1 MERIRVL
8 LVDDQTL
15 FVESLR
21 QVFQVRAKDL
31 VVEGIALDGRTGIE
45 MSLRLRPDIVLMDI
59 RMPDIDGVECTRR
72 ILAELPDTQI
82 MMLTTFDDD
91 EYALQALGA
100 GAVGYILKDVHPTY
114 LIHAIRSVHRGGVL
128 ISPKVAGSLMGKI
141 NPGREGER
149 HPEEDLGARRLVQES
164 LSRREQEV
172 LQQIAQGYS
181 NREIAQHLFIAE
193 QTVKNHVSVI
203 YSKLGVRDRVQA
215 LRLAVEAGFEI
226 QPVGP
231 TGTTTGP

>member
-1 MERIRVL
+1 MEKSGKPGRIRIL

-45 MSLRLRPDIVLMDI
+45 MALRLRPDIILMDI

-72 ILAELPDTQI
+72 IQEVLPDTHI
-82 MMLTTFDDD
+82 MILTTFDDD
-91 EYALQALGA
+91 EYALQALSL

-114 LIHAIRSVHRGGVL
+114 LIHAVRSVHKGGVL
-128 ISPKVAGSLMGKI
+128 ISPKVAGRIMGKLH
-141 NPGREGER
+141 PAREGEKR
-149 HPEEDLGARRLVQES
+149 PEGEEQGARRLVEES
-164 LSRREQEV
+164 LSPREQEV
-172 LQQIAQGYS
+172 LRQIAQGYS
-181 NREIAQHLFIAE
+181 NREIAQNLFIAE

-226 QPVGP
+226 QGA
-231 TGTTTGP
+231 